1 MCPQISDMKNIYLTA
16 LCALVSLITFGQ
28 TVEKLT
34 VMTYNLLN
42 YRNTTSSC
50 TSSSNNPT
58 TKEANLNTIVLYTQ
72 PDILVCQEIGGAS
85 AQPVDQLLMNALNI
99 NGETKY
105 SKANYTNNGSS
116 SLVNMVYFDNTKL
129 VLVSQDFINK
139 DLSGN
144 NLVRLI
150 DVYRFYYKD
159 PLLNK
164 QSDTVYITV
173 LAAHLKAGQGGSN
186 ETQRNNATKAVMNYI
201 QSNVSDDNVIFC
213 GDLNVYKSQ
222 ELAYQNLINHSNST
236 YNFFDPINKPGVWNN
251 NSTFAEIHTQSTRS
265 SSTNNGCFSGGGL
278 DDRFD
283 QLLVSSAIMNNTD
296 RVKFVT
302 NSYRALGNDGLHF
315 NQDIKNGSN
324 NSAPSSIINA
334 LYDLSDHLP
343 VIMELDISQMT
354 VGVDESSLN
363 STEVFFENPVNDI
376 LNIRLNES
384 SLAETSRVINLQ
396 GKIVKECHFSSDV
409 SKVYCE
415 MNVSDLPKGAYLL
428 QIATKDG
435 KTVQQKFL
443 KN

>member
-1 MCPQISDMKNIYLTA
+1 MTKNYFLTA
-16 LCALVSLITFGQ
+16 LCAFIFLTSNGQ
-28 TVEKLT
+28 AVEKLT

-50 TSSSNNPT
+50 TSSNNNPS

-85 AQPVDQLLMNALNI
+85 VQPVDQLLLNALNI

-105 SKANYTNNGSS
+105 SKANYKNNSSS

-129 VLVSQDFINK
+129 ALSSQDIINK

-144 NLVRLI
+144 NLVRII

-159 PLLNK
+159 PLLTK
-164 QSDTVYITV
+164 QSDTVFITV

-186 ETQRNNATKAVMNYI
+186 EIQRKEATEAVMSYV

-236 YNFFDPINKPGVWNN
+236 YNFFDPINKPGVWHNT
-251 NSTFAEIHTQSTRS
+251 STFAEYHTQSTH
-265 SSTNNGCFSGGGL
+265 TIGGCASGGGL

-283 QLLVSSAIMNNTD
+283 HIMVSSAIMNNTD
-296 RVKFVT
+296 RVEYVT
-302 NSYRALGNDGLHF
+302 NSYKALGNDGLHF
-315 NQDIKNGSN
+315 NQDIKNGTN

-343 VIMELDISQMT
+343 VLLELDITQMT
-354 VGVDESSLN
+354 IGVNESTLN
-363 STEVFFENPVNDI
+363 SSQVLFENPVNDI
-376 LNIRLNES
+376 LNIRLNQS
-384 SLAETSRVINLQ
+384 SFAELSRVIDLQ
-396 GKIVKECHFSSDV
+396 GRILAECEFNEDAG
-409 SKVYCE
+409 KVYCE
-415 MNVSDLPKGAYLL
+415 MNVSHLPKGAYLL
-428 QIATKDG
+428 QIRTKDG
-435 KTVQQKFL
+435 KLIQQKFL

>member
-1 MCPQISDMKNIYLTA
+1 MRKNFYLTA
-16 LCALVSLITFGQ
+16 LCTCLFLTSTGQ

-105 SKANYTNNGSS
+105 SKGNYTNNGSS

-129 VLVSQDFINK
+129 VLASQDFINK
-139 DLSGN
+139 DLNGN

-186 ETQRNNATKAVMNYI
+186 EIQRKDATAAVMSYV

-213 GDLNVYKSQ
+213 GDFNIYKSQ

-236 YNFFDPINKPGVWNN
+236 YNFFDPINRPGVWNN
-251 NSTFAEIHTQSTRS
+251 NSTFADVHTQSTRS
-265 SSTNNGCFSGGGL
+265 SSTNSGCFSGGGL

-343 VIMELDISQMT
+343 VLMELDIAKMT
-354 VGVDESSLN
+354 IGVDETTLN
-363 STEVFFENPVNDI
+363 TSDVLFENPVNDI
-376 LNIRLNES
+376 LNIRLNQS
-384 SLAETSRVINLQ
+384 SLAETSRVIDLQ
-396 GKIVKECHFSSDV
+396 GRILAECQFNADV
-409 SKVYCE
+409 AKVYCE
-415 MNVSDLPKGAYLL
+415 MNVSHLPKGAYLL

>member
-1 MCPQISDMKNIYLTA
+1 MKNIYLTA

-296 RVKFVT
+296 GVHYVN

-396 GKIVKECHFSSDV
+396 GKIVKECHFSADV

>member
-1 MCPQISDMKNIYLTA
+1 MTKNYYLTA
-16 LCALVSLITFGQ
+16 LCAFIFLTSYGQ
-28 TVEKLT
+28 PVEKLT

-129 VLVSQDFINK
+129 VLTSQDFINK

-164 QSDTVYITV
+164 QSDTVFITV
-173 LAAHLKAGQGGSN
+173 LAAHLKAGTGGSN
-186 ETQRNNATKAVMNYI
+186 EIQRKDATAAVMSYVQGNI
-201 QSNVSDDNVIFC
+201 SDDNVIFC

-236 YNFFDPINKPGVWNN
+236 YNFIDPINKPGVWNN
-251 NSTFAEIHTQSTRS
+251 NSTFAAYHTQSTHAS
-265 SSTNNGCFSGGGL
+265 GSCFSGGGL

-283 QLLVSSAIMNNTD
+283 QLLVSSAIMNNSD
-296 RVKFVT
+296 GVNYVT
-302 NSYRALGNDGLHF
+302 NSYKALGNDGLHF
-315 NQDIKNGSN
+315 NQSINNGTN

-343 VIMELDISQMT
+343 VLLELEISQMSI
-354 VGVDESSLN
+354 GLNESTLSN
-363 STEVFFENPVNDI
+363 SDVLFENPVNEI

-384 SLAETSRVINLQ
+384 SLATSSRVIDLQ
-396 GKIVKECHFSSDV
+396 GRTLAECQFNTDV
-409 SKVYCE
+409 AKVYCE
-415 MNVSDLPKGAYLL
+415 MNVSNLPKGAYLL

-435 KTVQQKFL
+435 KTIQQKFL